1 MAHQVLQKLVAVVFY
16 ISDLPLQVLCINDK
30 HLDSPVMFVWDGTD
44 AIPLPFM

>member
-1 MAHQVLQKLVAVVFY
+1 MPGTIKVAAVLLHICK
-16 ISDLPLQVLCINDK
+16 LPLQVLCINDK